1 MQAVALTFS
10 SLSLKPMELRNRATG
25 AVITDSQFR
34 AENKNTSF
42 PPQLTAEI
50 IDSFGYD
57 PVLEG
62 PQATTIPPYQ
72 YSQRDG
78 VVEVNGQ
85 WFTHY
90 IAGPTFQDYTD
101 PDGVVHTASEQ
112 YEEYCFGKDAEQG
125 KSVRDD
131 RNKRLADCDWTQLPD
146 APVDTATWAAYRQEL
161 RDVTAQAGFP
171 WEVVWPEEP

>member
-1 MQAVALTFS
+1 
-10 SLSLKPMELRNRATG
+10 MELRNRATG

-90 IAGPTFQDYTD
+90 IAGPIFTDYTD
-101 PDGVVHTASEQ
+101 PTAWCIPHLSSTRSI
-112 YEEYCFGKDAEQG
+112 A
-125 KSVRDD
+125 SVRMQ
-131 RNKRLADCDWTQLPD
+131 NKASLSALIATSVLL
-146 APVDTATWAAYRQEL
+146 TATGPNYPMHPWIAPSGPLTAKSF
-161 RDVTAQAGFP
+161 VT
-171 WEVVWPEEP
+171 

>member
-1 MQAVALTFS
+1 
-10 SLSLKPMELRNRATG
+10 MELRNRATG

-34 AENKNTSF
+34 AENSNTSF

-90 IAGPTFQDYTD
+90 IAGPVFQDYTD
-101 PDGVVHTASEQ
+101 DQGVLHTAAEQ
-112 YEEYCFGKDAEQG
+112 YEAYCFQKDTQQADA
-125 KSVRDD
+125 VRTD
-131 RNKRLADCDWTQLPD
+131 RNKRLADCDWTQLADSPL
-146 APVDTATWAAYRQEL
+146 DTTTKAAWATYRDEL
-161 RDVTAQAGFP
+161 RAVPQQAGFP
-171 WEVVWPEEP
+171 WDVVWPTEPGN